1 MLLVHHQ
8 SISLTSGDNTYTNSH
23 REWPTGSRNSM
34 VPSGSN
40 RTALVYEEDK
50 PKHNNCVHRS
60 NDEPQ
65 NPANLSSEDS
75 EQCEAKRSLA
85 KSPS

>member
-1 MLLVHHQ
+1 
-8 SISLTSGDNTYTNSH
+8 
-23 REWPTGSRNSM
+23 M